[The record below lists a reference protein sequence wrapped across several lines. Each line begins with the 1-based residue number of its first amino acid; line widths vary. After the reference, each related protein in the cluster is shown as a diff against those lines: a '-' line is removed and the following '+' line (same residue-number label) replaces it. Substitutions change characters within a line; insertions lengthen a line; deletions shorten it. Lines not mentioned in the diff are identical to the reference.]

1 MPSHLKHVGVSDP
14 DRIERYSLRTESEN
28 DILKIYYRKAKGD
41 LFQKSLKL
49 KFPRQQKRVLV
60 DSGTNKY
67 ENTSEIAANL
77 VHILE
82 ELDGIADRSHDQLD
96 TKSKIL
102 KDLRHLERVVA
113 NKIDEI
119 ERELAKL

>member
-1 MPSHLKHVGVSDP
+1 MYSNLKHVGISDP
-14 DRIERYSLRTESEN
+14 ERIDRYSLRTEAEN
-28 DILKIYYRKAKGD
+28 DILKIYYKKDKGD

-77 VHILE
+77 VHVLE
-82 ELDGIADRSHDQLD
+82 ELDRIADKSGEHVDV
-96 TKSKIL
+96 KSKIL

-113 NKIDEI
+113 NKIEEI
-119 ERELAKL
+119 ERDLAKL